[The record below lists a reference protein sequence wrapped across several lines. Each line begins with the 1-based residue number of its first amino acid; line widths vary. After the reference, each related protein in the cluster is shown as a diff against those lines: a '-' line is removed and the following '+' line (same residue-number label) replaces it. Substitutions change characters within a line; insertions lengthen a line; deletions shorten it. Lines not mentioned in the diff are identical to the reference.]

1 MLRSDRPV
9 IVEPEERPVSP
20 PLRIRLG
27 QIVHL
32 NGAVP
37 RDLPLENATPRRCRT
52 CSALFFVVGKGSN
65 RAAFCQECRAKKC
78 PCCNHAGG
86 THYAYCSPVKPR
98 PCRGCSVELG
108 HGGSLSPYCEACR
121 AEQCPEC
128 RTYGGRHGEKCL
140 YERRR
145 RRPGLTTVHNLVS
158 EEDVISLY
166 VEHRAYA
173 VRLARAIVGSEAEDI
188 VQDVVTYLLEK
199 RDYLTAVPGKAYFFQ
214 AVKHTALRRLRYA
227 WHRYTVFLDPEDAE
241 AMMAGGQTS
250 PEPVA

>member
-1 MLRSDRPV
+1 LPRTRSGSRPASSHRRSAPKGKPPGPAGARSLHRLMRPSDRPV
-9 IVEPEERPVSP
+9 IAEPEERPVSP

-78 PCCNHAGG
+78 PSCNHAGG
-86 THYAYCSPVKPR
+86 THYAYCSSVKPR

-108 HGGSLSPYCEACR
+108 HGGSLSPYCETCR

-128 RTYGGRHGEKCL
+128 RTYGGRHGKKCL

-145 RRPGLTTVHNLVS
+145 RRPGLTTVRSGSGRRSSVTARGQAS
-158 EEDVISLY
+158 WRQKSASRQVETIKSLNY
-166 VEHRAYA
+166 P
-173 VRLARAIVGSEAEDI
+173 I
-188 VQDVVTYLLEK
+188 K
-199 RDYLTAVPGKAYFFQ
+199 
-214 AVKHTALRRLRYA
+214 
-227 WHRYTVFLDPEDAE
+227 
-241 AMMAGGQTS
+241 
-250 PEPVA
+250 